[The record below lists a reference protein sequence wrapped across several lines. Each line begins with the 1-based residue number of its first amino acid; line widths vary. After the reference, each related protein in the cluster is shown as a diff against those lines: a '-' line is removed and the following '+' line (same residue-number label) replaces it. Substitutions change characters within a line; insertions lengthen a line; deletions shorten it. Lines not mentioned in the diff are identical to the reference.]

1 MWSIFTTL
9 VRVASNM
16 FVVLKSKLFYRNA
29 KLILGSDVYV
39 HHSSEIRSYI
49 EIGHGTYINGGVRI
63 LGTSKIK
70 IGKYCAIGSGV
81 RIISSNHD
89 ISHANLQYNFENKHF
104 RRNVDV
110 SKGPVTIGNNV
121 WVGDLVIVLSGVHIG
136 DGSVLAAGAIVTR
149 DVPPYAIVAG
159 NPAKILRFRF
169 NKTIIKQLLNIKW
182 WNWSERKIKLN
193 NSFFDIDLSNQKTI
207 KLDDIHD

>member
-1 MWSIFTTL
+1 MRQIFIKL
-9 VRVASNM
+9 FRVISNI
-16 FVVLKSKLFYRNA
+16 FVVLKSKLLYNNS

-39 HHSSEIRSYI
+39 HHSSEIRSDI
-49 EIGHGTYINGGVRI
+49 EIGRGTYINGGIRI

-89 ISHANLQYNFENKHF
+89 ISHANLQYNFENKYF
-104 RRNVDV
+104 ERGMDI

-121 WVGDLVIVLSGVHIG
+121 WIGDLAIVLSGVHIG
-136 DGSVLAAGAIVTR
+136 DGAVLAAGAIVTR

-159 NPAKILRFRF
+159 NPAKIIKFRF
-169 NKTIIKQLLNIKW
+169 NKTVIKQLLNIKW
-182 WNWSERKIKLN
+182 WNWSERKIKSN